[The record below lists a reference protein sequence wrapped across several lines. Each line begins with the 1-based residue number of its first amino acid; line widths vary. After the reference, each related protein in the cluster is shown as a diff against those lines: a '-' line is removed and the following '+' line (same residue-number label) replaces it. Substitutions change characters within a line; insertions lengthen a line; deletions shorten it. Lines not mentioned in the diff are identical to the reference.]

1 MLQGGDRVLGLYAFT
16 QNERAVGFADA
27 LPALVAVHGPVAA
40 RHRRE
45 MRAAGLQSLE
55 RFAHEPEPALR
66 IGVAAVH
73 EGVEIHVFNARFA
86 RKTHDGEDVFERG
99 VDAPVGEKSHDVEAS
114 RLLRGF
120 EHLRDARHPG
130 ETAVFN
136 GAVDLD
142 EVLIKDAARSDVEVA
157 DFGIPHLTFGKP
169 HGETVGAKGRMGA
182 VVGELRHEG
191 RAHGPDHVGL
201 VAAADAPAVE
211 NHEKNFRH
219 EKTPYCVRIIGKG
232 GRIGPPGIA
241 EQS

>member
-1 MLQGGDRVLGLYAFT
+1 
-16 QNERAVGFADA
+16 
-27 LPALVAVHGPVAA
+27 
-40 RHRRE
+40 
-45 MRAAGLQSLE
+45 MRAAGVQGFE
-55 RFAHEPEPALR
+55 RFAHEPDPALGV
-66 IGVAAVH
+66 GVAAVH
-73 EGVEIHVFNARFA
+73 EGVQIHVFNARFA
-86 RKTHDGEDVFERG
+86 RKANNGEDVFERS
-99 VDAPVGEKSHDVEAS
+99 VDAPVGEKSHHVEAS
-114 RLLRGF
+114 RLPGGF
-120 EHLRDARHPG
+120 EHLRDPRHLG
-130 ETAVFN
+130 ETAVGA

-142 EVLIKDAARSDVEVA
+142 EVLIEDAARSNVEVA
-157 DFGIPHLTFGKP
+157 DFGIPHLAFGKTD
-169 HGETVGAKGRMGA
+169 GEAVGAKGRMGA

>member
-1 MLQGGDRVLGLYAFT
+1 
-16 QNERAVGFADA
+16 
-27 LPALVAVHGPVAA
+27 
-40 RHRRE
+40 
-45 MRAAGLQSLE
+45 MRAAGLQSIE

-120 EHLRDARHPG
+120 EHLRDARDLG
-130 ETAVFN
+130 EAPVRN
-136 GAVDLD
+136 RAVDLD
-142 EVLIKDAARSDVEVA
+142 QVLVKNAAGTDVEVA

-169 HGETVGAKGRMGA
+169 HGEAVGAKGRMGA